1 MHIKNSSRVIIV
13 QQLIKIY
20 YIVDNLI
27 YNINV
32 LCISYTICLF
42 IFQKETQ
49 PKPPAYIFVID
60 VSYNNI
66 KSGLVRL
73 VCAFMKELL
82 MKLPTELGEEKSK
95 IRVGFITYD
104 TTVHFYNVKVR

>member
-1 MHIKNSSRVIIV
+1 M
-13 QQLIKIY
+13 
-20 YIVDNLI
+20 
-27 YNINV
+27 
-32 LCISYTICLF
+32 
-42 IFQKETQ
+42 Q

-73 VCAFMKELL
+73 LCAFMKELL
-82 MKLPTELGEEKSK
+82 TQLPTELGNEKSK

-104 TTVHFYNVKVR
+104 TTVHFYNLKVRRKKFP

>member
-1 MHIKNSSRVIIV
+1 M
-13 QQLIKIY
+13 
-20 YIVDNLI
+20 
-27 YNINV
+27 
-32 LCISYTICLF
+32 
-42 IFQKETQ
+42 Q

-82 MKLPTELGEEKSK
+82 TQLPTELGEERSK

-104 TTVHFYNVKVR
+104 TTVHFYNIKVRLNNKFTMLKELQVVTALR

>member
-1 MHIKNSSRVIIV
+1 M
-13 QQLIKIY
+13 
-20 YIVDNLI
+20 
-27 YNINV
+27 
-32 LCISYTICLF
+32 
-42 IFQKETQ
+42 Q

-73 VCAFMKELL
+73 ICAFMKELL
-82 MKLPTELGEEKSK
+82 TQLPTELGEERSK

-104 TTVHFYNVKVR
+104 TTVHFYNIKVRLNNKFTMLKELQVVTALR